1 MVYSA
6 KQRLAPQALIK
17 DRILCERYSPFSSKS
32 TALDTIPAIE
42 YSQKM
47 ELNTII
53 QGDCTEKLKEFPA
66 DSVDLIFAD
75 PPYNMQLKGE
85 LYRPDNTKVGGVD
98 DYWDKF
104 ASFTDYDNFCIG
116 WLTECRRILKDSGSI
131 WVIGSYHNIFRVGNI
146 MLNLGFWILNDVV
159 WYKTNPMPNFLG
171 TRFTNAT
178 ETLLWCSKSE
188 SSKKY
193 TFNHKLM
200 KRYNGG
206 KQMTSVW
213 QIGLCI
219 GQERIKGEDGKKAHS
234 TQKPE
239 ELLKRVILSSSKQGD
254 IVLDPFFGTG
264 TTGAV
269 AKKLG
274 RNFIGIE
281 KESVYIK
288 IAQKRIDS
296 VLVPYSESKWIEDEK
311 EKQLKIPFGELVREG
326 IIKIGDVLFTK
337 GRRNAQAVVLS
348 TGNLQYKDYIGSIHR
363 IGAIIQ
369 QSSSCNG
376 W

>member
-1 MVYSA
+1 M
-6 KQRLAPQALIK
+6 K
-17 DRILCERYSPFSSKS
+17 
-32 TALDTIPAIE
+32 T
-42 YSQKM
+42 
-47 ELNTII
+47 NTII
-53 QGDCTEKLKEFPA
+53 QGDCIEELKKIPD

-75 PPYNMQLKGE
+75 PPYNMQLKNA
-85 LYRPDNTKVGGVD
+85 LYRPNNTKVDGVD
-98 DYWDKF
+98 DAWDKF
-104 ASFTDYDNFCIG
+104 SSFSEYDEFCTA
-116 WLTECRRILKDSGSI
+116 WLSECRRILKDTGSI

-146 MLNLGFWILNDVV
+146 MLNLGFWILNDVT

-219 GQERIKGEDGKKAHS
+219 GEERLKGADGKKAHS

-239 ELLKRVILSSSKQGD
+239 ELLKRVILSTTKQND

-274 RNFIGIE
+274 RDFIGIE
-281 KESVYIK
+281 KETDYIK
-288 IAQKRIDS
+288 IAQERIDS
-296 VLVPYSESKWIEDEK
+296 IFILYPEADWVEEEK
-311 EKQLKIPFGELVREG
+311 EKQNRVPFKTLLKEK
-326 IIKIGDVLFTK
+326 IIKAGDPLYTRKTYNTCAF
-337 GRRNAQAVVLS
+337 VLS
-348 TGNLQYKDYIGSIHR
+348 DGKLEYKNQIGSIHR
-363 IGAIIQ
+363 IGAMIQ
-369 QSSSCNG
+369 QTPSCNG
-376 W
+376 WKFWYIIQGNKSVLLDDIRNEYLRKKHGI